1 MFHEPQFLSSH
12 TDSPQESNKSTTQ
25 ESSVNLEPITDTA
38 LASWCHSQ
46 GCIIQHTLL
55 NQHPNVFLFAKTPKL
70 FECLSLWQQG
80 NLLDNSSAIN
90 ISCKAIV
97 NYERSRRELMRI
109 IKDNMKRNSF

>member
-12 TDSPQESNKSTTQ
+12 TDSPQESNKSVVQ

-55 NQHPNVFLFAKTPKL
+55 NQHPNVFLFVKTPKL
-70 FECLSLWQQG
+70 FECLSLCNKEIFSTIPVPLTFLVRQ
-80 NLLDNSSAIN
+80 LLIT
-90 ISCKAIV
+90 
-97 NYERSRRELMRI
+97 REVEE
-109 IKDNMKRNSF
+109 N